1 MSITMVNLLTNPDR
15 FFADLSGKDPDL
27 RTPAAI
33 VLLAA
38 IATGIHIAAVSGVT
52 TPSPSG
58 VTAPFTGISV
68 ATGIIGG
75 LIIMSVSWFLFA
87 GVFYAIST
95 MLRGVGSFRRVLE
108 FTGYGFIPA
117 IIAPVIGLA
126 AVWLAYPGI
135 DFSTIEPQLMKQTL
149 MQNPL
154 MKASD
159 IAGIIFLLWSS
170 VIWIFGVKHACNVS
184 RRTAT
189 VTVVLPVAVYL
200 LYSMITII
208 GS

>member
-1 MSITMVNLLTNPDR
+1 MAIIMANPLTNPDR
-15 FFADLSGKDPDL
+15 FFAELSGRDANL
-27 RTPAAI
+27 RIPAAI

-38 IATGIHIAAVSGVT
+38 IATGIYIAAVDGVT

-58 VTAPFTGISV
+58 AGAAVPFTDISV
-68 ATGIIGG
+68 AIGVIGG
-75 LIIMSVSWFLFA
+75 IIIMSVLWLLYT

-95 MLRGVGSFRRVLE
+95 LLRGVGSFRRVFE

-135 DFSTIEPQLMKQTL
+135 DFSAIDPQLMKQTL

-159 IAGIIFLLWSS
+159 IAGILFLLWSA
-170 VIWIFGVKHACNVS
+170 VIWIFGVKHACDIS

-200 LYSMITII
+200 LYSVVII
-208 GS
+208 I

>member
-1 MSITMVNLLTNPDR
+1 MAITMTNPLTNPDR
-15 FFADLSGKDPDL
+15 FFGELSGRDPNL
-27 RTPAAI
+27 WIPAAI

-38 IATGIHIAAVSGVT
+38 IATGIYIAAMNGVT

-58 VTAPFTGISV
+58 DAVPFTAISAAIGV
-68 ATGIIGG
+68 IGG
-75 LIIMSVSWFLFA
+75 VLIMSVSWLLYA

-95 MLRGVGSFRRVLE
+95 LLRGVGSFRRILE

-135 DFSTIEPQLMKQTL
+135 DFSAIEPQLMKQTL

-154 MKASD
+154 VKVSD
-159 IAGIIFLLWSS
+159 IAGILLLLWSA
-170 VIWIFGVKHACNVS
+170 VIWIFGVKHACAIS
-184 RRTAT
+184 RRSAT
-189 VTVVLPVAVYL
+189 VVVVLPVAIYL
-200 LYSMITII
+200 LYSII
-208 GS
+208 III

>member
-1 MSITMVNLLTNPDR
+1 MANPLTNPDR
-15 FFADLSGKDPDL
+15 FFTELSERDANL
-27 RTPAAI
+27 RIPAAI

-38 IATGIHIAAVSGVT
+38 IATGIYIAAVDGVT
-52 TPSPSG
+52 TSAPSG
-58 VTAPFTGISV
+58 AAVPFTGISV
-68 ATGIIGG
+68 ATSVIGG
-75 LIIMSVSWFLFA
+75 LIIMSVLWLLYA

-95 MLRGVGSFRRVLE
+95 MLGGVGSFRRVFE

-117 IIAPVIGLA
+117 IIAPITGLA

-135 DFSTIEPQLMKQTL
+135 DFSAIDPQLMKQTL

-159 IAGIIFLLWSS
+159 IAGILFLLWSA
-170 VIWIFGVKHACNVS
+170 VIWIFGVKHACDIS

-200 LYSMITII
+200 LYSMIII
-208 GS
+208 V

>member
-1 MSITMVNLLTNPDR
+1 MAIIMTNPLTTPDR
-15 FFADLSGKDPDL
+15 FFTEISGRDPNL
-27 RTPAAI
+27 RIPAAI

-38 IATGIHIAAVSGVT
+38 IATGSHIAAVDGVA

-58 VTAPFTGISV
+58 AAVPFTGISV
-68 ATGIIGG
+68 ATSVIGG
-75 LIIMSVSWFLFA
+75 LIIMSVSWLLYA

-95 MLRGVGSFRRVLE
+95 LLGGVGSFRRVFE

-117 IIAPVIGLA
+117 IIAPIIGLA

-135 DFSTIEPQLMKQTL
+135 DFSAIDPQLMKQTL

-154 MKASD
+154 MRASD
-159 IAGIIFLLWSS
+159 IAGILFLLWSA
-170 VIWIFGVKHACNVS
+170 VIWIFGVKHACDIS

-200 LYSMITII
+200 LYNIVII
-208 GS
+208 I

>member
-1 MSITMVNLLTNPDR
+1 MAITMANPLTNPDR
-15 FFADLSGKDPDL
+15 FFAELSGRPSNL
-27 RTPAAI
+27 WIPAAI

-38 IATGIHIAAVSGVT
+38 IATGIYIAAVQCVT
-52 TPSPSG
+52 TPSSSG
-58 VTAPFTGISV
+58 AAVPFTGISV
-68 ATGIIGG
+68 ATSVIGG
-75 LIIMSVSWFLFA
+75 VIIISVSWLLYA

-95 MLRGVGSFRRVLE
+95 MLGGVGSFRRVFE

-135 DFSTIEPQLMKQTL
+135 DFSAIDPQLMKQML

-159 IAGIIFLLWSS
+159 IAGILFFLWSA
-170 VIWIFGVKHACNVS
+170 VIWIFGVKHACDIS

-200 LYSMITII
+200 LYSMTILI
-208 GS
+208 

>member
-1 MSITMVNLLTNPDR
+1 MTNPLTNPDR
-15 FFADLSGKDPDL
+15 FFGELSGRDPNL
-27 RTPAAI
+27 RIPAAI

-38 IATGIHIAAVSGVT
+38 ITTGIYIAAVNGVT
-52 TPSPSG
+52 TPPPSG
-58 VTAPFTGISV
+58 AAVPFTAISV
-68 ATGIIGG
+68 AIGVIGG
-75 LIIMSVSWFLFA
+75 FVILSVSWLLYA
-87 GVFYAIST
+87 GVFYALST
-95 MLRGVGSFRRVLE
+95 LLRGVGSFRRVLE

-135 DFSTIEPQLMKQTL
+135 DFSAIEPQLLKQTL

-159 IAGIIFLLWSS
+159 IAGILFLLWSA
-170 VIWIFGVKHACNVS
+170 VIWIFGVKHACAIS

-200 LYSMITII
+200 MYSIVIMV
-208 GS
+208 

>member
-1 MSITMVNLLTNPDR
+1 MANPLTNPDR
-15 FFADLSGKDPDL
+15 FFTELSERDANL
-27 RTPAAI
+27 WIPAAI

-38 IATGIHIAAVSGVT
+38 IATGIYIVAVDGVATAASSGAAV
-52 TPSPSG
+52 
-58 VTAPFTGISV
+58 PFTGISV
-68 ATGIIGG
+68 ATSVIGG
-75 LIIMSVSWFLFA
+75 LIIIFVSWLLYA
-87 GVFYAIST
+87 GVFYALST
-95 MLRGVGSFRRVLE
+95 LLGGVGSFKRVFE
-108 FTGYGFIPA
+108 FTGYGFVPA

-135 DFSTIEPQLMKQTL
+135 DFSAIEPQLMKQTL

-159 IAGIIFLLWSS
+159 IAGILFLLWSA
-170 VIWIFGVKHACNVS
+170 VIWIFGVEHACDIP

-200 LYSMITII
+200 LYSMIILL
-208 GS
+208 

>member
-1 MSITMVNLLTNPDR
+1 MAIIMANLLTNPDR
-15 FFADLSGKDPDL
+15 FFAELSGRDLDL
-27 RTPAAI
+27 RMPAAI

-38 IATGIHIAAVSGVT
+38 IATGIHIAAMSGVT
-52 TPSPSG
+52 TPSSSG
-58 VTAPFTGISV
+58 AVSFTGISV
-68 ATGIIGG
+68 ATGVIIG
-75 LIIMSVSWFLFA
+75 LILMSVSWFLFA

-95 MLRGVGSFRRVLE
+95 MLRGVGSFKRVLE

-200 LYSMITII
+200 LYSMIII
-208 GS
+208 V

>member
-1 MSITMVNLLTNPDR
+1 MAIIMANPLTNPNR
-15 FFADLSGKDPDL
+15 FFAELSRRDPKL
-27 RTPAAI
+27 WIPAAI

-38 IATGIHIAAVSGVT
+38 IATGIYIAAVDGVT

-58 VTAPFTGISV
+58 EAVPFTGISV
-68 ATGIIGG
+68 ATSVIGG
-75 LIIMSVSWFLFA
+75 LIIMSALWLLYA

-95 MLRGVGSFRRVLE
+95 LLGGVGSFRRVFE

-117 IIAPVIGLA
+117 AIAPVIGLA

-135 DFSTIEPQLMKQTL
+135 DFSAIDPQLMKQTL

-159 IAGIIFLLWSS
+159 IAGILFLLWSTG
-170 VIWIFGVKHACNVS
+170 IWIFGVEHACDIS

-200 LYSMITII
+200 LYSMILMV
-208 GS
+208 

>member
-1 MSITMVNLLTNPDR
+1 MTNPLTNPDR
-15 FFADLSGKDPDL
+15 FFGELSGRDPNL
-27 RTPAAI
+27 RIPAAI

-38 IATGIHIAAVSGVT
+38 ITTGIYIAAVNGVT
-52 TPSPSG
+52 TPPPSG
-58 VTAPFTGISV
+58 AAVPFTAISV
-68 ATGIIGG
+68 AIGVIGG
-75 LIIMSVSWFLFA
+75 FVILSVSWLLYA
-87 GVFYAIST
+87 GVFYALST
-95 MLRGVGSFRRVLE
+95 LLRGVGSFRRILE

-135 DFSTIEPQLMKQTL
+135 DFSAIEPQLLKQTL

-159 IAGIIFLLWSS
+159 IAGILFLLWSA
-170 VIWIFGVKHACNVS
+170 VIWIFGVKHACAIS

-200 LYSMITII
+200 MYSIVIMV
-208 GS
+208 

>member
-1 MSITMVNLLTNPDR
+1 MAIIMANPLTNPDR
-15 FFADLSGKDPDL
+15 FFAELSRRDANMWI
-27 RTPAAI
+27 PAAI

-38 IATGIHIAAVSGVT
+38 IATGIYIAAVDGAA
-52 TPSPSG
+52 TPSSSG
-58 VTAPFTGISV
+58 AAIPFTGISV
-68 ATGIIGG
+68 ATSVIGG
-75 LIIMSVSWFLFA
+75 LIIMSISWLLYA

-95 MLRGVGSFRRVLE
+95 MFGGVGSFRRVLE

-117 IIAPVIGLA
+117 IIAPIIGLA

-135 DFSTIEPQLMKQTL
+135 DFSAIDPQLIKQML

-159 IAGIIFLLWSS
+159 IAGILFLLWSA
-170 VIWIFGVKHACNVS
+170 VIWIFGVKHACDIS

-200 LYSMITII
+200 LYSMVIMV
-208 GS
+208 